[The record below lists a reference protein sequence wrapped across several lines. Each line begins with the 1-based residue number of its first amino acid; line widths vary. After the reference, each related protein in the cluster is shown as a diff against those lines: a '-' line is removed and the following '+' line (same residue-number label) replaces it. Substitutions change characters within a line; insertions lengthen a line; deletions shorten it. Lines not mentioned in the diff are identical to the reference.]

1 MSDFITL
8 YTAFSGLTAAQA
20 AMDTAS
26 NNVANAS
33 TVGYTRQRVDL
44 VSRTPYARRY
54 GIVGQG
60 VDIAGITRARVTGLD
75 AQVRL
80 SASAQGRLDVLADL
94 LAGTEA
100 VMGEPDAGITSTMTG
115 LWNALD
121 ELTIDP
127 PNTTAREHVI
137 SALGDL
143 ANRVNGVAEKWQI
156 EEATASRS
164 LESYVDETNAML
176 QRVADLN
183 RQILDARSLPGEPND
198 LLDQRDLL
206 IDELSN
212 IAGVTAFTTENGA
225 MRVSLNGLSLV
236 TDNVVTGLTYDAST
250 FEISHSSGATVTVG
264 GELAGFQSYLKTE
277 LPGFFNELN
286 AFARDLADAL
296 NAQHAAGYTPGGAA
310 GGDLLTYTLGD
321 EALTLSVAVSD
332 QSEIA
337 AAGSGPPVAD
347 YDGVNAE
354 ALSNLR
360 QTLAASGGTATLDD
374 AIRSVISYI
383 GEMTA
388 AAASGAKSQAALTTA
403 AENARLQIHGVSI
416 DEEMVNLITYQRAY
430 EAAARVMTAVDQ
442 NLDTLINKTGIVG
455 R

>member
-8 YTAFSGLTAAQA
+8 YTAFSGLSAAQA
-20 AMDTAS
+20 AMETTS
-26 NNVANAS
+26 NNIANAS

-80 SASAQGRLDVLADL
+80 SASAQGRLDVLADM
-94 LAGTEA
+94 LAHTEA

-121 ELTIDP
+121 ELTLDP

-143 ANRVNGVAEKWQI
+143 AGRINSVAEKWQI
-156 EEATASRS
+156 EETTASNS
-164 LESYVDETNAML
+164 LESYVDKTNAML
-176 QRVADLN
+176 QEVADLN
-183 RQILDARSLPGEPND
+183 KQILDARALPGEPND

-212 IAGVTAFTTENGA
+212 IAGVTAFTTDNGA
-225 MRVSLNGLSLV
+225 MRVSINGLSLV
-236 TDNVVTGLTYDAST
+236 TDTVVTPLSYNAST
-250 FEISHSSGATVTVG
+250 FEITHSSGGTVVPG
-264 GELAGFQSYLKTE
+264 GELAGFQSYLTTE
-277 LPGFFNELN
+277 LPGFFDELN
-286 AFARDLADAL
+286 TFASDLADAL
-296 NAQHAAGYTPGGAA
+296 NAQHSAGYTPGGAA
-310 GGDLLTYTLGD
+310 GGDLLTYTVGK
-321 EALTLSVAVSD
+321 EALTLSVAVSN

-347 YDGVNAE
+347 FDGVNAE

-360 QTLAASGGTATLDD
+360 QLLTADGGTATLDD
-374 AIRSVISYI
+374 AIRSVISYV

-403 AENARLQIHGVSI
+403 AENARLQAHGVSI